1 MGSGDMV
8 QDTNELNIA
17 NDILSAK
24 TNLYNGLTI
33 FHSHR
38 LKFSLYNKQLVYKT
52 QLLMSSESN
61 EHKRLG
67 HKFIIA
73 MWIAV
78 MIMVFFLFD
87 DLLENDYNPNQQVN
101 TEITKQQRIVV
112 LKRNRYGHYVTQG
125 KINNHSV
132 TFLLDTGAS
141 DISIPDKIAKKLK
154 LKYGQERR
162 YQTANGIIVGNL
174 TQLNQ
179 VSIGNIQLRN
189 LCSSINPKMNND
201 EILLGMSFLKNIE
214 FTQRGDTLILR
225 Q

>member
-1 MGSGDMV
+1 
-8 QDTNELNIA
+8 
-17 NDILSAK
+17 
-24 TNLYNGLTI
+24 
-33 FHSHR
+33 
-38 LKFSLYNKQLVYKT
+38 
-52 QLLMSSESN
+52 MSSEN
-61 EHKRLG
+61 IEQKRLG

-87 DLLENDYNPNQQVN
+87 NLLERDYNPNQQVN
-101 TEITKQQRIVV
+101 IQKVGQQRVVV

-125 KINNHSV
+125 EINNHSV
-132 TFLLDTGAS
+132 TFLIDTGAS

-162 YQTANGIIVGNL
+162 YQTANGVIIGNL
-174 TQLNQ
+174 TTLKT
-179 VSIGNIQLRN
+179 VSIGNIKLQNVRA
-189 LCSSINPKMNND
+189 SINPKMKND
-201 EILLGMSFLKNIE
+201 EILLGMSFMKYIE

>member
-1 MGSGDMV
+1 
-8 QDTNELNIA
+8 
-17 NDILSAK
+17 
-24 TNLYNGLTI
+24 
-33 FHSHR
+33 
-38 LKFSLYNKQLVYKT
+38 
-52 QLLMSSESN
+52 MSSESN

-87 DLLENDYNPNQQVN
+87 DLLESDYNPNQQVN

-125 KINNHSV
+125 KINNHTV

-162 YQTANGIIVGNL
+162 YQTANGIIIGNL
-174 TQLNQ
+174 TELN
-179 VSIGNIQLRN
+179 
-189 LCSSINPKMNND
+189 
-201 EILLGMSFLKNIE
+201 
-214 FTQRGDTLILR
+214 
-225 Q
+225 

>member
-1 MGSGDMV
+1 
-8 QDTNELNIA
+8 
-17 NDILSAK
+17 
-24 TNLYNGLTI
+24 
-33 FHSHR
+33 
-38 LKFSLYNKQLVYKT
+38 
-52 QLLMSSESN
+52 MSEEIT

-73 MWIAV
+73 MWIVA
-78 MIMVFFLFD
+78 MIMVFFLFS
-87 DLLENDYNPNQQVN
+87 DLLKTDHNPNQQVLSK
-101 TEITKQQRIVV
+101 TTGQQNIVT

-141 DISIPDKIAKKLK
+141 DISIPDKIAKKLN

-174 TQLNQ
+174 TTLNS
-179 VSIGNIQLRN
+179 VSIGNIRLRN
-189 LCSSINPKMNND
+189 IRASINPKMDDD
-201 EILLGMSFLKNIE
+201 EILLGMTFLKFIE

>member
-1 MGSGDMV
+1 MP
-8 QDTNELNIA
+8 
-17 NDILSAK
+17 
-24 TNLYNGLTI
+24 
-33 FHSHR
+33 
-38 LKFSLYNKQLVYKT
+38 
-52 QLLMSSESN
+52 SESK

-73 MWIAV
+73 MWIVA
-78 MIMVFFLFD
+78 MIMVFFLFED
-87 DLLENDYNPNQQVN
+87 VLERDYNPNQQVLIN
-101 TEITKQQRIVV
+101 ETGEQRIVT

-174 TQLNQ
+174 TILKS
-179 VSIGNIQLRN
+179 VSIGNIKLQNVRA
-189 LCSSINPKMNND
+189 SINPKMDDD
-201 EILLGMSFLKNIE
+201 EILLGMTFLKNIE

>member
-1 MGSGDMV
+1 
-8 QDTNELNIA
+8 
-17 NDILSAK
+17 
-24 TNLYNGLTI
+24 
-33 FHSHR
+33 
-38 LKFSLYNKQLVYKT
+38 
-52 QLLMSSESN
+52 MSEEST

-78 MIMVFFLFD
+78 MIMVFFLFN
-87 DLLENDYNPNQQVN
+87 DLLETDYNPNQQVLS
-101 TEITKQQRIVV
+101 QRTGEQHVV
-112 LKRNRYGHYVTQG
+112 TLKRNRYGHYVTQG
-125 KINNHSV
+125 TINNHSV

-154 LKYGQERR
+154 LKYGQEQR

-174 TQLNQ
+174 TTLNS
-179 VSIGNIQLRN
+179 VSIGNIKLRN
-189 LCSSINPKMNND
+189 VRASINPKMDDD
-201 EILLGMSFLKNIE
+201 EILLGMTFLKYIE